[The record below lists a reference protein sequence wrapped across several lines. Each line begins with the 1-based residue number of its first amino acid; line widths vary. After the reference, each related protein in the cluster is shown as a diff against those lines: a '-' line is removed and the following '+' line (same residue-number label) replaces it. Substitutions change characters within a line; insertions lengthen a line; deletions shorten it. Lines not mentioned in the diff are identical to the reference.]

1 MSTTD
6 TPAEIGLQTLLDERA
21 ILQVVTRYAR
31 ALDTKDFALLDDVF
45 TPDAT
50 GDLASPTTLVG
61 VDAIRARIRMALDHL
76 DESQH
81 LVGNHEI
88 EVDGD
93 TATHRCYLQAQH
105 VRHAAEGGTNYIVA
119 GRYEDQFVRTDVGW
133 RIKHRRLVVMWM
145 DGNPTVVHV
154 ART

>member
-1 MSTTD
+1 MTSDTD
-6 TPAEIGLQTLLDERA
+6 LRTLLDERA

-31 ALDTKDFALLDDVF
+31 ALDTKNFALLDDVF
-45 TPDAT
+45 LADAT

-61 VDAIRARIRMALDHL
+61 VDAIRARIRAALEHL

-81 LVGNHEI
+81 LLGNHEI

-105 VRHAAEGGTNYIVA
+105 VRHAAVGGPNYIVA
-119 GRYEDQFVRTDVGW
+119 GRYEDRFVRTEAGW
-133 RIKHRRLVVMWM
+133 RIAHRALIVMWM
-145 DGNPTVVHV
+145 DGNRAVVYP
-154 ART
+154 